1 LAGAE
6 LTLAAALRDVDAR
19 RVEARSVAIRSL
31 GPALLDELG
40 LRPPVWWDRIDH
52 PQRDAVVAALEQA
65 CTDKAPQ
72 NAALALIGLAELAA
86 PSAHS
91 YAREALESTQED
103 DAAMFLREC
112 AVICLSLLGA
122 AARDYLE
129 EQQRQLGPS
138 LSRDYLE
145 DPAGATASPDARERA
160 ERVYRSMLVE
170 LRELLSD
177 PRPDVRYQAGTALV
191 EVGGTAVEHD
201 LLAALDRERQ
211 ASVRAN
217 LIAAISMLDP
227 PSPAACDVLAAV
239 LATPEGQGEVGWE
252 AAMAL
257 TAARRPEGAPRL
269 LAALARQSTRDR
281 ALEALAVLGPDGPP
295 EIADAVR
302 RYTSGWLTPVFT
314 RVRAAYALARIE
326 PERGSA
332 LLDRLAKHPRPAV
345 REAVAEARVNLAKL
359 AARSEPTDGDAYR
372 RE

>member
-1 LAGAE
+1 MAGAE
-6 LTLAAALRDVDAR
+6 LTLEAALRDVDAM
-19 RVEARSVAIRSL
+19 RVEARSMAIRSL

-40 LRPPVWWDRIDH
+40 LRPPVWWDRIEH
-52 PQRDAVVAALEQA
+52 PQRDAVVEALERA
-65 CTDKAPQ
+65 CSDKAPQ
-72 NAALALIGLAELAA
+72 NAALARIGLAEIAA
-86 PSAHS
+86 PSAHR

-122 AARDYLE
+122 AARDYLSE
-129 EQQRQLGPS
+129 
-138 LSRDYLE
+138 
-145 DPAGATASPDARERA
+145 PASAAASPDARARA
-160 ERVYRSMLVE
+160 EQVRRAMIVE

-177 PRPDVRYQAGTALV
+177 PRPDVRYQAGPALV
-191 EVGGTAVEHD
+191 EAGGTAVEHD
-201 LLAALDRERQ
+201 LIAALEREQQ

-239 LATPEGQGEVGWE
+239 LETPEGQGEIGWE

-257 TAARRPEGAPRL
+257 TAARRPEGASRL
-269 LAALARQSTRDR
+269 IAALARQSTRDR

-295 EIADAVR
+295 EIANAVR
-302 RYTSGWLTPVFT
+302 RYTTGWMTPVFT

-326 PERGSA
+326 PERGQA
-332 LLDRLAKHPRPAV
+332 LLDRLARHPRAAV

-372 RE
+372 RD

>member
-1 LAGAE
+1 MAGAE
-6 LTLAAALRDVDAR
+6 LTLAAALRDVDAM

-52 PQRDAVVAALEQA
+52 PQRDAVAAALERA

-72 NAALALIGLAELAA
+72 NAALAHIGLAEIAA
-86 PSAHS
+86 PSAHR
-91 YAREALESTQED
+91 YARQALESTQED

-129 EQQRQLGPS
+129 DEQRQLGP
-138 LSRDYLE
+138 LE
-145 DPAGATASPDARERA
+145 QPDARERA
-160 ERVYRSMLVE
+160 EAVYRTMLVE

-177 PRPDVRYQAGTALV
+177 PRPDVRYQAGPALV
-191 EVGGTAVEHD
+191 EVGGTAIEHE
-201 LLAALDRERQ
+201 LLTAFDREQ
-211 ASVRAN
+211 QESVRAN

-239 LATPEGQGEVGWE
+239 LSTPEGQGEVGWE

-326 PERGSA
+326 PERGQA
-332 LLDRLAKHPRPAV
+332 LLDRLAKHPRAAV

>member
-1 LAGAE
+1 MPGAE
-6 LTLAAALRDVDAR
+6 LTLAAALRDVDAM

-40 LRPPVWWDRIDH
+40 LRPPVWWDRIEH
-52 PQRDAVVAALEQA
+52 PQRDAVAAALERA

-72 NAALALIGLAELAA
+72 NAALAHIGLAELAA
-86 PSAHS
+86 PSAHR
-91 YAREALESTQED
+91 YARQALESTQED

-122 AARDYLE
+122 AARDF
-129 EQQRQLGPS
+129 
-138 LSRDYLE
+138 LE
-145 DPAGATASPDARERA
+145 DPSSAAAPPEARERA
-160 ERVYRSMLVE
+160 EAVYRTMLVE

-191 EVGGTAVEHD
+191 EVGGTAVEHE
-201 LLAALDRERQ
+201 LLTALDRERQ
-211 ASVRAN
+211 PSVRAN

-227 PSPAACDVLAAV
+227 PSPAACDVLASV
-239 LATPEGQGEVGWE
+239 LTTPEGQGEVGWE

-269 LAALARQSTRDR
+269 LAALDRQSTRDR

-295 EIADAVR
+295 EIANAVR

-326 PERGSA
+326 PERGEA
-332 LLDRLAKHPRPAV
+332 LLERLAKHPRAAV
-345 REAVAEARVNLAKL
+345 REAVAEARANLAKL
-359 AARSEPTDGDAYR
+359 AAREPTQGDAYR

>member
-1 LAGAE
+1 MAGAE
-6 LTLAAALRDVDAR
+6 LTLAAALRDVDAM

-31 GPALLDELG
+31 APALLDELG
-40 LRPPVWWDRIDH
+40 MRPPVWWDRIEH
-52 PQRDAVVAALEQA
+52 PQRDAVAAALEQA

-72 NAALALIGLAELAA
+72 NAALAHIGLAELAA
-86 PSAHS
+86 PSAHQH
-91 YAREALESTQED
+91 AREALESTRED

-129 EQQRQLGPS
+129 
-138 LSRDYLE
+138 
-145 DPAGATASPDARERA
+145 DPASAAASPDARERA
-160 ERVYRSMLVE
+160 EQVHRAMLVE
-170 LRELLSD
+170 LRQLLSD
-177 PRPDVRYQAGTALV
+177 PRPDVRYQAGPALV
-191 EVGGTAVEHD
+191 EVCGAAIEHD
-201 LLAALDRERQ
+201 LLAALEREQ
-211 ASVRAN
+211 QESVRAN

-239 LATPEGQGEVGWE
+239 LETPEGKGEIGWE

-295 EIADAVR
+295 EIANAVR

-326 PERGSA
+326 PERGQA
-332 LLDRLAKHPRPAV
+332 VLERLSRHPRAAV

-359 AARSEPTDGDAYR
+359 ADRDPTHGDAYR

>member
-1 LAGAE
+1 MAGAE
-6 LTLAAALRDVDAR
+6 LTLEAALRDVDAM
-19 RVEARSVAIRSL
+19 RVEARSMAIRSL
-31 GPALLDELG
+31 APALLDELG
-40 LRPPVWWDRIDH
+40 LRPPVWWDRIAH
-52 PQRDAVVAALEQA
+52 PKRDTVVEALERA
-65 CTDKAPQ
+65 CLDRAPQ
-72 NAALALIGLAELAA
+72 NAALARIGLAEIAA
-86 PSAHS
+86 PSAHL
-91 YAREALESTQED
+91 YAREALEATEED

-129 EQQRQLGPS
+129 E
-138 LSRDYLE
+138 
-145 DPAGATASPDARERA
+145 PASAAALPDARERA
-160 ERVYRSMLVE
+160 EQVHRAMIVE
-170 LRELLSD
+170 LRDLLSD
-177 PRPDVRYQAGTALV
+177 PRPDVRYQAGPALV
-191 EVGGTAVEHD
+191 EVGGTAVEHE
-201 LLAALDRERQ
+201 LLAALEREQQ

-239 LATPEGQGEVGWE
+239 LTTPEGQGEIGWE

-269 LAALARQSTRDR
+269 IAALARQSTRDR
-281 ALEALAVLGPDGPP
+281 ALEALAVLGQDGPP
-295 EIADAVR
+295 EIANAVR
-302 RYTSGWLTPVFT
+302 RYTSGWMTPVFT

-326 PERGSA
+326 PERGQA
-332 LLDRLAKHPRPAV
+332 VLDRLAKHPRAAV

>member
-1 LAGAE
+1 MAGAE
-6 LTLAAALRDVDAR
+6 LTLAAALRDVDAL

-31 GPALLDELG
+31 APALLDELG
-40 LRPPVWWDRIDH
+40 LRPPVWWDRIEH

-72 NAALALIGLAELAA
+72 NAALAHIGLAELTA
-86 PSAHS
+86 PSAHR
-91 YAREALESTQED
+91 YAREALTATQED

-122 AARDYLE
+122 AARDYLNE
-129 EQQRQLGPS
+129 LNPTS
-138 LSRDYLE
+138 AAS
-145 DPAGATASPDARERA
+145 SPDARERA
-160 ERVYRSMLVE
+160 EKLHAAMLVE

-177 PRPDVRYQAGTALV
+177 PRPDVRYQAGPALV
-191 EVGGTAVEHD
+191 EVGGTAVEHE
-201 LLAALDRERQ
+201 LLAALDREREE
-211 ASVRAN
+211 SVRAN

-227 PSPAACDVLAAV
+227 PSPAACDVLASV
-239 LATPEGQGEVGWE
+239 LATPEGKGEIGWE

-314 RVRAAYALARIE
+314 RVRAGYALARIE
-326 PERGSA
+326 PERGQA
-332 LLDRLAKHPRPAV
+332 VLERLSRHPRAAV
-345 REAVAEARVNLAKL
+345 REAVAEARANLEKL
-359 AARSEPTDGDAYR
+359 AARDPTHGDAYR

>member
-1 LAGAE
+1 MAGAE
-6 LTLAAALRDVDAR
+6 LTLAAALRDVDAM

-31 GPALLDELG
+31 APALLDELG
-40 LRPPVWWDRIDH
+40 LRPPVWWDRIEH

-72 NAALALIGLAELAA
+72 NAALAHIGLAELAA
-86 PSAHS
+86 PSAHRL
-91 YAREALESTQED
+91 AREALASTQED

-122 AARDYLE
+122 AARDHLDE
-129 EQQRQLGPS
+129 
-138 LSRDYLE
+138 
-145 DPAGATASPDARERA
+145 PASAAVSPDAHERA
-160 ERVYRSMLVE
+160 EQMHRAMMVE

-177 PRPDVRYQAGTALV
+177 PRPDVRYQAGPALV
-191 EVGGTAVEHD
+191 EVGGAAVEHE
-201 LLAALDRERQ
+201 LLRALDRERQ
-211 ASVRAN
+211 ESVRAN

-239 LATPEGQGEVGWE
+239 LTTPEGQGEIGWE

-295 EIADAVR
+295 EVADAVR

-326 PERGSA
+326 PERGQA
-332 LLDRLAKHPRPAV
+332 LLERLAKHPRAAV

-359 AARSEPTDGDAYR
+359 SDRDPTQGDAYR

>member
-1 LAGAE
+1 
-6 LTLAAALRDVDAR
+6 
-19 RVEARSVAIRSL
+19 
-31 GPALLDELG
+31 
-40 LRPPVWWDRIDH
+40 
-52 PQRDAVVAALEQA
+52 
-65 CTDKAPQ
+65 
-72 NAALALIGLAELAA
+72 
-86 PSAHS
+86 
-91 YAREALESTQED
+91 
-103 DAAMFLREC
+103 
-112 AVICLSLLGA
+112 
-122 AARDYLE
+122 
-129 EQQRQLGPS
+129 
-138 LSRDYLE
+138 
-145 DPAGATASPDARERA
+145 
-160 ERVYRSMLVE
+160 
-170 LRELLSD
+170 
-177 PRPDVRYQAGTALV
+177 VRYQAGPALV

-201 LLAALDRERQ
+201 LLAALEHESQ

-227 PSPAACDVLAAV
+227 PSPAACDVLATV
-239 LATPEGQGEVGWE
+239 LATPEGNGEVGWE

-269 LAALARQSTRDR
+269 IAALARHSTRDR

-326 PERGSA
+326 PERGQA